1 MLSKRRLRYLNK
13 RKDSYMQKIT
23 LEKSI
28 NTTICDLL
36 PEEISDE
43 CAYHLV
49 NFFMNLASELE
60 SYYFAQMRRHVDNMK
75 NN

>member
-1 MLSKRRLRYLNK
+1 
-13 RKDSYMQKIT
+13 MQKIR
-23 LEKSI
+23 KKI
-28 NTTICDLL
+28 MKTTIRDLL

-49 NFFMNLASELE
+49 NFFMDLAAELE
-60 SYYFAQMRRHVDNMK
+60 SYYFAQMRHHINNMK

>member
-1 MLSKRRLRYLNK
+1 
-13 RKDSYMQKIT
+13 MQKIT
-23 LEKSI
+23 REKSI
-28 NTTICDLL
+28 NTTTIYDLL
-36 PEEISDE
+36 PEGISDE

-49 NFFMNLASELE
+49 EFFMNLSAELE